1 VTGSPARGEGA
12 ENYFAPRAEQYAEFR
27 PRYPAELHAWLAR
40 ICDRNSV
47 AWDCAT
53 GNGQAAIGLADHFDR
68 VVATDPSAAMI
79 ANALPHPRITYVVA
93 RYESGLPDRAAD
105 LVTVAQAL
113 HWFNLAAFLTE
124 ARRVLVT
131 GGVLA
136 AWCYALC
143 RIEPAIDTIVD
154 HYYAVTL
161 APFWPP
167 ERRRRL
173 PVVRA
178 AARRVRAPAVS
189 YLGIVDRGRFHAV
202 RPDLV
207 GYESMYR
214 RDGRRPATRLRSDP
228 PPGMGRADLPK
239 TGAMADTF
247 SYRPVS
253 LSLVAGSP
261 CGHCSRVPTR
271 YP

>member
-167 ERRRRL
+167 ERRYVDDGYRSFVLPLDEFAPPPFHISESWTADDFMRYVRTWSGTNRCIAATGEGPLRAFEATLRREWGEPISRK
-173 PVVRA
+173 PVRWPIHF
-178 AARRVRAPAVS
+178 R
-189 YLGIVDRGRFHAV
+189 IGRFH
-202 RPDLV
+202 
-207 GYESMYR
+207 
-214 RDGRRPATRLRSDP
+214 
-228 PPGMGRADLPK
+228 
-239 TGAMADTF
+239 
-247 SYRPVS
+247 
-253 LSLVAGSP
+253 
-261 CGHCSRVPTR
+261 
-271 YP
+271 